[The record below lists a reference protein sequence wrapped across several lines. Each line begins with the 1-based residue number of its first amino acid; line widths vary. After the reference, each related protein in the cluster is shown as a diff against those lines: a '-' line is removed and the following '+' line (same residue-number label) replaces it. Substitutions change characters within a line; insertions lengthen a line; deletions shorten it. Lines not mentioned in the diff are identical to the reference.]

1 MNYVIDEN
9 NNKKEAFDKE
19 ETLAALEKA
28 IEDGS
33 LAGIT
38 ADSAFVSKLKCCV
51 SGVTNQVAFVT
62 QAKYNE
68 MEAAGLL
75 TPNTLYFITDDTT
88 ADDLENR
95 YAEAKQGIDDAERHI
110 EYVDQMKA
118 DRDEVYIVRDIG
130 TFPDMESF
138 LADVDERA
146 EGSIYV
152 GKDEA
157 GQTNWVDLSIKRR
170 LVATGV
176 TTSKYAHTGL
186 LFEYYHGPLD
196 KNWTAV
202 YAVADGKARDT
213 AKATKVEGSGTN
225 YWKISQ
231 AGLYA
236 VSVKHSAIVYT
247 VAISVFD
254 LATHCNSSSAHTGDS
269 THQQIYVGYDN
280 SMKWLTAYNGEIVD
294 VRLISAY

>member
-38 ADSAFVSKLKCCV
+38 ADSGFIKKIQCCV

-68 MEAAGLL
+68 IESAGIL

-118 DRDEVYIVRDIG
+118 DREEVYIVRDIG
-130 TFPDMESF
+130 TFADLDGF

-152 GKDEA
+152 GHGED
-157 GQTNWVDLSIKRR
+157 GQTNWVDISVKRR
-170 LVATGV
+170 LIATGV

-186 LFEYYHGPLD
+186 LFEYYHGAAGA
-196 KNWTAV
+196 NATAI
-202 YAVADGKARDT
+202 YAVADGNARDT
-213 AKATKVEGSGTN
+213 SKATKVEKSGSL
-225 YWKISQ
+225 WKISK

-236 VSVKHSAIVYT
+236 VVVEKSGIYYT
-247 VAISVFD
+247 VMISVFT
-254 LATHCNSSSAHTGDS
+254 LNKLVCSSSAHTGDS
-269 THQQIYVGYDN
+269 THQQIYVQFN
-280 SMKWLTAYNGEIVD
+280 SDMKYLYAYGGEIVD
-294 VRLISAY
+294 VRLIAAY

>member
-1 MNYVIDEN
+1 MNYVIDDN

-51 SGVTNQVAFVT
+51 SGVTNKVGFIT

-110 EYVDQMKA
+110 EFVDMMKA
-118 DRDEVYIVRDIG
+118 DREEVYIVRDIG
-130 TFPDMESF
+130 TFADLESF

-152 GKDEA
+152 GKDSA

-170 LVATGV
+170 LVSTGA
-176 TTSKYAHTGL
+176 TTSKQAHTGL
-186 LFEYYHGPLD
+186 LFEYYHGALGA
-196 KNWTAV
+196 NSTAV

-213 AKATKVEGSGTN
+213 SKATKMEKSGSR
-225 YWKISQ
+225 WSISKT
-231 AGLYA
+231 GLYA
-236 VSVKHSAIVYT
+236 VSVEYVGMKYTAMCSVYDT
-247 VAISVFD
+247 GKTTA
-254 LATHCNSSSAHTGDS
+254 ATPTYTNSESSAVRFFVVYNSG
-269 THQQIYVGYDN
+269 GYFDT
-280 SMKWLTAYNGEIVD
+280 SAGEIVD
-294 VRLISAY
+294 VRLIAAY